1 MTGGGKAEAIQ
12 ADTGEESVSF
22 ELERWLPHQ
31 FSFIANRVSARL
43 ARMYG
48 ERFNLSVT
56 GWRIIAVLGRHE
68 PLSAKQLANR
78 TGMDQVNITR
88 AATQLASQG
97 MVSRRI
103 DRIDRRQ
110 IVLRL
115 SKKGRAVFDMVLP
128 LEESIKTAILRE
140 LTVVQIE
147 ELRRT
152 MAALV
157 QRTEEILSDDRD
169 WRSFVAS

>member
-1 MTGGGKAEAIQ
+1 MTSGGRAEAIQ
-12 ADTGEESVSF
+12 ADTGKESVSF

-31 FSFIANRVSARL
+31 FSFIANRVSAKL
-43 ARMYG
+43 ASMYG
-48 ERFNLSVT
+48 ERFDLSVT
-56 GWRIIAVLGRHE
+56 GWRIIAVLGQHE

-88 AATQLASQG
+88 AVTRLASQG

-103 DRIDRRQ
+103 DRIDRRR

-115 SKKGRAVFDMVLP
+115 SKKGRVVFDVVLP
-128 LEESIKTAILRE
+128 LAEAIEAAILEE
-140 LTVVQIE
+140 LTVAQTE

-157 QRTEEILSDDRD
+157 QRTEEILSNDRD

>member
-1 MTGGGKAEAIQ
+1 MTSRGRAEAIQ
-12 ADTGEESVSF
+12 ADLGKESVSF

-31 FSFIANRVSARL
+31 FSFIANRVSAKL

-56 GWRIIAVLGRHE
+56 GWRIIAVLGQHE
-68 PLSAKQLANR
+68 PLSAKQLADR

-88 AATQLASQG
+88 AVTRLASQS

-103 DRIDRRQ
+103 DRVDRRR

-115 SKKGRAVFDMVLP
+115 RKKGRAVFDVVLP
-128 LEESIKTAILRE
+128 LAESIEAAILQE
-140 LTVVQIE
+140 LTVEQSK

-157 QRTEEILSDDRD
+157 QRDRGD
-169 WRSFVAS
+169 TFR

>member
-1 MTGGGKAEAIQ
+1 MTGGGRAEAIQ

-31 FSFIANRVSARL
+31 FPFIANRVSSKL
-43 ARMYG
+43 ARMYA

-78 TGMDQVNITR
+78 TGMDQVNTTR
-88 AATQLASQG
+88 AVTQLASQG

-103 DRIDRRQ
+103 DRIDRRR

-115 SKKGRAVFDMVLP
+115 SEKGRAVFDTVPP
-128 LEESIKTAILRE
+128 LVASLEAAILQE
-140 LTVVQIE
+140 LTVAKVE

-152 MAALV
+152 MAALA

>member
-1 MTGGGKAEAIQ
+1 MTSGGRAEAIQ
-12 ADTGEESVSF
+12 ADTGKESVSF

-31 FSFIANRVSARL
+31 FSFIANRVSAKL
-43 ARMYG
+43 ASMYG
-48 ERFNLSVT
+48 ERFDLSVT
-56 GWRIIAVLGRHE
+56 GWRIIAVLGQHE

-88 AATQLASQG
+88 AVTRLASQG

-103 DRIDRRQ
+103 DRIDRRR

-128 LEESIKTAILRE
+128 LAESLEAAILQE
-140 LTVVQIE
+140 LTVAQTE

-152 MAALV
+152 MAVLV
-157 QRTEEILSDDRD
+157 RRTGEILSDDRN

>member
-1 MTGGGKAEAIQ
+1 MTSRGRAEAIR
-12 ADTGEESVSF
+12 ADIGNESASF

-31 FSFIANRVSARL
+31 FSFIANRVSAKL

-56 GWRIIAVLGRHE
+56 GWRVIAVLGQHE
-68 PLSAKQLANR
+68 PLSAKQLADR

-88 AATQLASQG
+88 AVTRLASQG

-103 DRIDRRQ
+103 DRADRRR

-115 SKKGRAVFDMVLP
+115 SKKGRAVFDVVLP
-128 LEESIKTAILRE
+128 LAESIEAAILEE
-140 LTVVQIE
+140 LTAAQTE

-157 QRTEEILSDDRD
+157 QRTEVLLADDRD
-169 WRSFVAS
+169 WRSFVAT

>member
-1 MTGGGKAEAIQ
+1 MTSRGGAEAIQ
-12 ADTGEESVSF
+12 ADMGKEPVSF

-31 FSFIANRVSARL
+31 FSFIANRVSAKL

-56 GWRIIAVLGRHE
+56 GWRVIAVLGQHE
-68 PLSAKQLANR
+68 PLSAKQLADR

-88 AATQLASQG
+88 AVTRLASQS

-103 DRIDRRQ
+103 DRDDRRR
-110 IVLRL
+110 IILRL
-115 SKKGRAVFDMVLP
+115 SKKGRAVFDVVLP
-128 LEESIKTAILRE
+128 LAESIEAAILEE
-140 LTVVQIE
+140 LTVAQTE

-152 MAALV
+152 VAALV
-157 QRTEEILSDDRD
+157 QRTEVVLSDDRD
-169 WRSFVAS
+169 WRSFVGT

>member
-1 MTGGGKAEAIQ
+1 MTSRGRAEAIQ
-12 ADTGEESVSF
+12 ADLGKESVSF

-31 FSFIANRVSARL
+31 FSFIANRVSAKL

-56 GWRIIAVLGRHE
+56 GWRIIAVLGQHE
-68 PLSAKQLANR
+68 PLSAKQLADR

-88 AATQLASQG
+88 AVTRLASQS

-103 DRIDRRQ
+103 DRVDRRR

-115 SKKGRAVFDMVLP
+115 SKKGRAVFDVVLP
-128 LEESIKTAILRE
+128 LAESIEAAILQE
-140 LTVVQIE
+140 LTVEQSK

-157 QRTEEILSDDRD
+157 QRTEVILSDDRN
-169 WRSFVAS
+169 WRSFVAT

>member
-1 MTGGGKAEAIQ
+1 MTSGARAETIQ
-12 ADTGEESVSF
+12 VGMGTELVSF

-31 FSFIANRVSARL
+31 FSFIANRVSAKL

-56 GWRIIAVLGRHE
+56 GWRIIAVLGQHE

-88 AATQLASQG
+88 AVTQLASQG

-103 DRIDRRQ
+103 DRIDRRR

-128 LEESIKTAILRE
+128 LAESLEAAILQE
-140 LTVVQIE
+140 LTVAQTE

-152 MAALV
+152 MAVLV
-157 QRTEEILSDDRD
+157 RRTEEILSDDRD
-169 WRSFVAS
+169 WRSFIAS